1 MNYSEIDQLKETL
14 SQWLVSY
21 DMNSNDIMAQASE
34 PHGNMPDPVDRA
46 SFQSEMEYIFSR
58 LGRDSYNK
66 NNILRALTKIEKG
79 MYGVCEECGEEIPVN
94 RLRAIPD
101 TSYCLACQ
109 TELET
114 NGL

>member
-14 SQWLVSY
+14 SKWLVNY
-21 DMNSNDIMAQASE
+21 DMNSNDIMAHVSKS
-34 PHGNMPDPVDRA
+34 HDNLPDPVDRA
-46 SFQSEMEYIFSR
+46 SFQSEMEYTFLK
-58 LGRDSYNK
+58 LGRDSHNK

-79 MYGVCEECGEEIPVN
+79 MYGVCEECGEEIPAN

-101 TSYCLACQ
+101 TSYCIACQ
-109 TELET
+109 TEIET